1 MAGYILELRKIVGH
15 RPLIQTGASVLV
27 EDSEG
32 RVLLQLRHDNH
43 CWGYPGGSMEIDE
56 ELEDTARRELLEETG
71 IVAEELELFGVFSGK
86 ALHYIYPNGDEVSN
100 VDIVY
105 LCKKY
110 SGTLKCQEGE
120 VDELRFFAASEI
132 PDNITEPER
141 VALSKWVESKLK

>member
-1 MAGYILELRKIVGH
+1 MAAYILDLRKIVGH

>member
-27 EDSEG
+27 ENSEG

-110 SGTLKCQEGE
+110 SGTLKRQEGE

>member
-1 MAGYILELRKIVGH
+1 MSGYILDLRKIVGH

-32 RVLLQLRHDNH
+32 RILLQLRHDNH

-56 ELEDTARRELLEETG
+56 ELENTARRELFEETG
-71 IVAEELELFGVFSGK
+71 IIAEELELFGVFSGK

-120 VDELRFFAASEI
+120 VDELRFFAAHEI
-132 PDNITEPER
+132 PDNITEPEQ
-141 VALSKWVESKLK
+141 VALRKWIESKAK

>member
-1 MAGYILELRKIVGH
+1 MAGYILDLRKIVGH

>member
-86 ALHYIYPNGDEVSN
+86 ALHYVYPNGDEVSN

-110 SGTLKCQEGE
+110 SGTLKRQEGE